1 MRLRHPGGRLVHLS
15 YGTNVHPVRDL
26 AGVIAQLDTYAAAIR
41 ARLDVDTLGLS
52 LWLPPALAA
61 ALAVDTRARCRLRA
75 ELNSRGLEVV
85 TLSGVPYRAAEESSP
100 GADTHLPDWTSTERL
115 EYTLDL
121 ARILVDLLP
130 DDAVRGS
137 VSTSGLG
144 RRAGWDTAQERA
156 AGRILDRLAGGLA
169 EIAWQ
174 TGRAV
179 RVGFRPE
186 PGAVMDTTEQTVAAL
201 AGTDSDRLGVCLD
214 LANLACTW
222 QAPGEALARFAAAGV
237 SIVKVQVAAAIE
249 AADPAAAAE
258 TLRGYVEPSHP
269 HQVRTAT
276 GQYADDLAQALRDFP
291 PGPWRVR
298 YHVPLLAAPAAPLTA
313 TTQVWRSALRHL
325 MAGDTPSCDH
335 VDVATGTWDALPPRE
350 RADGGTARA
359 EGIAAELAYARE
371 ELTGLGLAPP
381 ARSCAAH

>member
-15 YGTNVHPVRDL
+15 YGTDVHPVRDL
-26 AGVIAQLDTYAAAIR
+26 AGVIAQLDTYATGIR

-61 ALAVDTRARCRLRA
+61 ALAVDARARCRLRT
-75 ELNSRGLEVV
+75 ELNARGLEVA
-85 TLSGVPYRAAEESSP
+85 TLSGVPYRAPDAP
-100 GADTHLPDWTSTERL
+100 GAGAEAHLPDWTSTERL

-144 RRAGWDTAQERA
+144 RRTGWDTPQERA
-156 AGRILDRLAGGLA
+156 VGRILDRLSGGLA
-169 EIAWQ
+169 EIAWH

-186 PGAVMDTTEQTVAAL
+186 PGAVMDTTEQTIAAL
-201 AGTDSDRLGVCLD
+201 ARTDSDRLGVCLD

-222 QAPGEALARFAAAGV
+222 QAPGEALAEFAAAGV

-249 AADPAAAAE
+249 AADPPAAAE
-258 TLRGYVEPSHP
+258 ALRGYVESSRP
-269 HQVRTAT
+269 HQVRTVG
-276 GQYADDLAQALRDFP
+276 GQYADDLAEALRDFP

-298 YHVPLLAAPAAPLTA
+298 YHVPLHAAPAAPLTA
-313 TTQVWRSALRHL
+313 TTQCWRSALRHL
-325 MAGDTPSCDH
+325 MAGDTPACDH
-335 VDVATGTWDALPPRE
+335 LDVATETWDVLPRGE
-350 RADGGTARA
+350 RAGGVTALT
-359 EGIAAELAYARE
+359 EGIAGELAYARE
-371 ELTGLGLAPP
+371 ELAGLGLAPP
-381 ARSCAAH
+381 ARSCAAR

>member
-15 YGTNVHPVRDL
+15 YGTNVHPARDL
-26 AGVIAQLDTYAAAIR
+26 AGVIGHLDTYAAAIR

-52 LWLPPALAA
+52 LWLPPVLAA
-61 ALAVDTRARCRLRA
+61 ALAVDARARGRLRT
-75 ELNSRGLEVV
+75 ELNARGLEVV
-85 TLSGVPYRAAEESSP
+85 TLTGVPYRAPDEPAA
-100 GADTHLPDWTSTERL
+100 GTDAHLPDWTSAERL

-144 RRAGWDTAQERA
+144 RRAGWDTTRERA
-156 AGRILDRLAGGLA
+156 AGRFLDRLSGGLA

-179 RVGFRPE
+179 RVGFQPE
-186 PGAVMDTTEQTVAAL
+186 PGAVMDTADQSVAAL
-201 AGTDSDRLGVCLD
+201 ARTDSDRLGVCLD

-237 SIVKVQVAAAIE
+237 SVVKVQVAAAIE
-249 AADPAAAAE
+249 AADPPAAAE
-258 TLRGYVEPSHP
+258 TLRGYVESSHP
-269 HQVRTAT
+269 HQVRTAA
-276 GQYADDLAQALRDFP
+276 GEDADDLAEALRDFP

-298 YHVPLLAAPAAPLTA
+298 YHVPLHAAPAAPLTA

-325 MAGDTPSCDH
+325 MAGDLPGCDH
-335 VDVATGTWDALPPRE
+335 LDVATETWDVLPPGE
-350 RADGGTARA
+350 RAGGVPALTD
-359 EGIAAELAYARE
+359 GIAAELAYARE

-381 ARSCAAH
+381 ARSLAAH